1 MSQCDSVE
9 MKFPED
15 GVASCLEDQA
25 AAFDLNK
32 NGRIFCEEARKQG
45 IAPVERII
53 RRMPGCWNRDEDGM
67 VCE

>member
-45 IAPVERII
+45 IAPVEADHPAYAW
-53 RRMPGCWNRDEDGM
+53 MLDRDEDGM